1 MEVKQSYG
9 IVVADSLGRV
19 LLVQQYG
26 RSWCPPKGGMEEID
40 KGNPIRTASR
50 ELREET
56 GYSSVLNG
64 GEIITKDCRD
74 GSVGAPKHRIMYAV
88 DRSKERDLPS
98 GSYGHEALKHLPM
111 GLTITRPTFIVDD
124 LDLRHGWLGP
134 MREIT
139 YFLGLCKD
147 LDKVDFSGVRDSAI
161 TGMKFVPLNELG
173 LMTRDCNL
181 SEKFNWNAMHIED
194 FNAVTKLIK
203 RSTDQALKAK
213 KDAEKN

>member
-1 MEVKQSYG
+1 MIMEVKQSYG

-26 RSWCPPKGGMEEID
+26 RSWCPPKGRMEEID

-64 GEIITKDCRD
+64 GEIIAKDR
-74 GSVGAPKHRIMYAV
+74 VGAPKHRIMYAV
-88 DRSKERDLPS
+88 DRSKSRDLPS
-98 GSYGHEALKHLPM
+98 GSYGHEALKYLPM

-147 LDKVDFSGVRDSAI
+147 LDKVDFSGVRDKAI
-161 TGMKFVPLNELG
+161 TGMKFVPPNELG

-181 SEKFNWNAMHIED
+181 SEKFNWNALHLED
-194 FNAVTKLIK
+194 FKAITKLIK
-203 RSTDQALKAK
+203 RSTDQAREAMKV
-213 KDAEKN
+213 AENN

>member
-1 MEVKQSYG
+1 MIMEVKQSYG
-9 IVVADSLGRV
+9 TVVADSLGRV

-56 GYSSVLNG
+56 GYSSELKG
-64 GEIITKDCRD
+64 GERITKDCRD
-74 GSVGAPKHRIMYAV
+74 GSVGAPKYRIMYAG
-88 DRSKERDLPS
+88 DTTKPRGEQ
-98 GSYGHEALKHLPM
+98 HLP
-111 GLTITRPTFIVDD
+111 LEITITRPTFIVDD

-134 MREIT
+134 MRKIT
-139 YFLGLCKD
+139 YFLGMCKD

-213 KDAEKN
+213 KDAENN

>member
-1 MEVKQSYG
+1 MNINKPSYG

-26 RSWCPPKGGMEEID
+26 RSWCPPKGRMEEID
-40 KGNPIRTASR
+40 KSNPIRTASR

-64 GEIITKDCRD
+64 GEIITKDR
-74 GSVGAPKHRIMYAV
+74 VGAPKHRIMYAV
-88 DRSKERDLPS
+88 DRSKPRDLPS
-98 GSYGHEALKHLPM
+98 GSYGHEALKYLPM

-147 LDKVDFSGVRDSAI
+147 LDKVDFSGVRDKAI

-181 SEKFNWNAMHIED
+181 SEKFNWNAMHFED
-194 FNAVTKLIK
+194 LKAITMLIK
-203 RSTDQALKAK
+203 KSTDQAREAMKV
-213 KDAEKN
+213 AENN

>member
-1 MEVKQSYG
+1 MIMEVKQSYG
-9 IVVADSLGRV
+9 IVVADSLRRV

-26 RSWCPPKGGMEEID
+26 RSWCPPKGRMEPED

-64 GEIITKDCRD
+64 GERITKDR
-74 GSVGAPKHRIMYAV
+74 VGAPKHRITYAV
-88 DRSKERDLPS
+88 DRSNERDLPS
-98 GSYGHEALKHLPM
+98 GSYGHEALKYLPM

-147 LDKVDFSGVRDSAI
+147 LDKVDFSGVRDKAI
-161 TGMKFVPLNELG
+161 TGMKFVPVKELG
-173 LMTRDCNL
+173 FMTRNCNL
-181 SEKFNWNAMHIED
+181 SEKFNWNAMHLAD
-194 FNAVTKLIK
+194 FEAIAKLLD
-203 RSTDQALKAK
+203 RYWSQALKAQ
-213 KDAEKN
+213 KDAENN

>member
-1 MEVKQSYG
+1 MNINKPSYG

-26 RSWCPPKGGMEEID
+26 RSWCPPKGRMEEID

-64 GEIITKDCRD
+64 GERITNDNVITGVLPQKT
-74 GSVGAPKHRIMYAV
+74 SPNVGAPKHRIMYAV
-88 DRSKERDLPS
+88 DRSKPRGEQ
-98 GSYGHEALKHLPM
+98 HLPM

-147 LDKVDFSGVRDSAI
+147 LDKVDFSGVRDKAI
-161 TGMKFVPLNELG
+161 TGIKFVPLDELG

-181 SEKFNWNAMHIED
+181 SEKFNWNAMHFED
-194 FNAVTKLIK
+194 LKAITMLIK
-203 RSTDQALKAK
+203 NSTDQAREAMKV
-213 KDAEKN
+213 AENN